1 VELEGRHCVVTG
13 GAGFVGSHVV
23 DRLVAM
29 GNEVTVI
36 DDLSTGDLANIAP
49 HLARGC
55 VRFIEGDVCDPDAM
69 ERAMRGAEVVI
80 HMAVACVRAS
90 INYPRLVHDVNA
102 TGTLV
107 ACQAALQNGVER
119 FVYVSSSEV
128 YGGAHY
134 VPVDEDHPLNP
145 TNVYGASKA
154 AGEMYA
160 LATWRTHGL
169 PAMVVRFFNV
179 YGPREHCEGIPAEV
193 IPRFVL
199 RVLAGQPPII
209 FGNGEQTRDYTWV
222 DDSVAGLIAATKCD
236 ALVGDIVHLGRG
248 QETSVNTLA
257 QLVLQKLG
265 REDLE
270 PIYLG
275 SDRPGDVPRLRAN
288 TAKARNL
295 FGFDPQV
302 SVEEGLDR
310 FIAWVQEYGPEP
322 VAWAERQAVENW

>member
-1 VELEGRHCVVTG
+1 
-13 GAGFVGSHVV
+13 
-23 DRLVAM
+23 
-29 GNEVTVI
+29 
-36 DDLSTGDLANIAP
+36 
-49 HLARGC
+49 
-55 VRFIEGDVCDPDAM
+55 
-69 ERAMRGAEVVI
+69 
-80 HMAVACVRAS
+80 
-90 INYPRLVHDVNA
+90 
-102 TGTLV
+102 
-107 ACQAALQNGVER
+107 
-119 FVYVSSSEV
+119 
-128 YGGAHY
+128 
-134 VPVDEDHPLNP
+134 
-145 TNVYGASKA
+145 
-154 AGEMYA
+154 MYA
-160 LATWRTHGL
+160 LATGGPMACPRGGAL
-169 PAMVVRFFNV
+169 FNV
-179 YGPREHCEGIPAEV
+179 YGPREHCGGIPAGV
-193 IPRFVL
+193 IPRCA